1 MTKQHQLKKMA
12 HDKIDE
18 IIQEI
23 ELPEECSIDANSL
36 ADTQIISQLIQE
48 ELYDEAIKFLALGL
62 PKREA
67 IWWGYICSQELEKS
81 EQQLDV
87 QNALRVIHEWIQ
99 NSSEELRIS
108 AKAFADKLALYTPSS
123 WVAMA
128 IFWSGGSLAPKGKPP
143 IEPEPF
149 MSGYAVANGLILA
162 AEKSEHPLKKKKLFI
177 KRGLHIAMGGNGKI
191 AV

>member
-87 QNALRVIHEWIQ
+87 QNG
-99 NSSEELRIS
+99 SEELRIS

-162 AEKSEHPLKKKKLFI
+162 AEKSEHPVKKKKLFI